1 MRQRGVSLVEILVS
15 MTLGLFL
22 LLGLTTFMA
31 NTLVSDSRTMLMS
44 RLDQEMRSAMILMV
58 REVRRSGYWG
68 NPSLAL
74 GPWTGAGAGTAYAN
88 PFAAVT
94 ASGGCIQFRYD
105 KNHNAIADATEFFGF
120 LRTGTGVIQ
129 MYGGSGLGNCA
140 GGAGW
145 TDLTDGRNSNVT
157 ALGFS
162 LLPAAPAYA
171 SGTSGPNMR
180 VRYVTIQLTA
190 QSRSDPTISQT
201 WRETVKLEN
210 DLFCP
215 TATLC

>member
-58 REVRRSGYWG
+58 REVRRAGYWG
-68 NPSLAL
+68 NPSLTL
-74 GPWTGAGAGTAYAN
+74 GPWTGAGAGATYAN
-88 PFAAVT
+88 PFSAVT
-94 ASGGCIQFRYD
+94 ASGVCIQFRYD
-105 KNHNAIADATEFFGF
+105 KNHNAVADATEFFGF
-120 LRTGTGVIQ
+120 LRKSTGVIQ
-129 MYGGSGLGNCA
+129 MYGGTGPSYC
-140 GGAGW
+140 GGGTGW
-145 TDLTDGRNSNVT
+145 SDLTDGRNSNVT
-157 ALGFS
+157 DLSFS
-162 LLPAAPAYA
+162 LLPAAPAFA

-190 QSRSDPTISQT
+190 QSRADATITQSLE
-201 WRETVKLEN
+201 ETVKLEN

>member
-1 MRQRGVSLVEILVS
+1 M
-15 MTLGLFL
+15 
-22 LLGLTTFMA
+22 
-31 NTLVSDSRTMLMS
+31 
-44 RLDQEMRSAMILMV
+44 
-58 REVRRSGYWG
+58 
-68 NPSLAL
+68 
-74 GPWTGAGAGTAYAN
+74 
-88 PFAAVT
+88 
-94 ASGGCIQFRYD
+94 
-105 KNHNAIADATEFFGF
+105 
-120 LRTGTGVIQ
+120 RTGTGVIQ

-215 TATLC
+215 AATLC